1 MHTARRLQS
10 DHATYRLSFLFPVRK
25 KNPLER
31 PSDSVLTTVKHV
43 PKAAGDEVLEGVVRN
58 GDVFVAARLE
68 FTPGADAS
76 VTMLVGV
83 CTPGIFE
90 YSPTKRIC
98 IGLTARATPSAT
110 VPTSQCAPSFAKIVS
125 IEKADLSA
133 SYISRWTRRKAWASL
148 LSQLSPI
155 TRVPLLENRSEI
167 KAATRA
173 SALRRNASCV
183 ERNSLDTP
191 VGYCAFQV
199 EN

>member
-1 MHTARRLQS
+1 MIVRVYKHLGRVVWKGTKDSPENGKTTRLGNQQAYLSVHTARLLHIVGTKS
-10 DHATYRLSFLFPVRK
+10 IDHATYPFSFFFPVRK

-31 PSDSVLTTVKHV
+31 PTDSVLTTAKHV
-43 PKAAGDEVLEGVVRN
+43 PKAAGDEVLRGGRVVRN

-98 IGLTARATPSAT
+98 IGLTARATPSASI
-110 VPTSQCAPSFAKIVS
+110 PTSQRAPSLAKIAS

-133 SYISRWTRRKAWASL
+133 SYISRWTR
-148 LSQLSPI
+148 
-155 TRVPLLENRSEI
+155 
-167 KAATRA
+167 
-173 SALRRNASCV
+173 
-183 ERNSLDTP
+183 
-191 VGYCAFQV
+191 
-199 EN
+199 